1 MAGILGADGRE
12 LPVLDRAVIVRWISP
27 VFDIRRRGPAAEP
40 VGNMEPRKPYDIA
53 NVLAAIAVL
62 FFLAAAAVLFY
73 WLSHGT
79 APPSL
84 QGPPS
89 ATVR

>member
-1 MAGILGADGRE
+1 MGS
-12 LPVLDRAVIVRWISP
+12 DRAVDVSAACW
-27 VFDIRRRGPAAEP
+27 RRCWVRGPAAEP
-40 VGNMEPRKPYDIA
+40 VGIMEPRKPYDIA